1 VRRVKQAYLPSGD
14 GERFDQNAETT
25 MLGNSMRIGA
35 LLMAASFV
43 GACNTLPDNAEGGGN
58 PLVNI
63 VRYGGTTVP
72 ESMPEIIEDAPC
84 PSVDIIAG
92 GAAIR
97 NYTGG
102 QQSNANLRS
111 QISIATVARDCIVAS
126 DGDYR
131 IQLGVEGRVL
141 LGPRGGPGRYEAPV
155 RIRIRTSSETF
166 VDRVVRVPVTV
177 ESGMTQASF
186 IVSEDDLRVPS
197 RAGRNYLIEVGLSS
211 GRR

>member
-1 VRRVKQAYLPSGD
+1 
-14 GERFDQNAETT
+14 

-58 PLVNI
+58 PLANI

-72 ESMPEIIEDAPC
+72 EPMELALEEAPC
-84 PSVDIIAG
+84 PQVDIIPG

-97 NYTGG
+97 NYTGS
-102 QQSNANLRS
+102 QETNTNLRS
-111 QISIATVARDCIVAS
+111 QISIANVARDCIVAS
-126 DGDYR
+126 DGDYQ

-141 LGPRGGPGRYEAPV
+141 LGPRGAPGRYEAPV
-155 RIRIRTSSETF
+155 RIRIRTGSETF
-166 VDRVVRVPVTV
+166 IDRVVRASATL
-177 ESGMTQASF
+177 ESGSTQANF

-197 RAGRNYLIEVGLSS
+197 RAGRNYLIEVGLAS
-211 GRR
+211 GGR

>member
-1 VRRVKQAYLPSGD
+1 MFGTSTRLC
-14 GERFDQNAETT
+14 
-25 MLGNSMRIGA
+25 A
-35 LLMAASFV
+35 LLIATSLV
-43 GACNTLPDNAEGGGN
+43 GACNTMPDGAQGEGN

-72 ESMPEIIEDAPC
+72 EPMAEMIEDAPC
-84 PSVDIIAG
+84 PPVDVIPG

-97 NYTGG
+97 NYT
-102 QQSNANLRS
+102 SAERVNANLRS
-111 QISIATVARDCIVAS
+111 QISISNVARDCIVAS

-155 RIRIRTSSETF
+155 RIRIRTRSETF
-166 VDRVVRVPVTV
+166 VDRVVRAPATV
-177 ESGMTQASF
+177 ESGSTRASF
-186 IVSEDDLRVPS
+186 IISEDDLRVPS
-197 RAGRNYLIEVGLSS
+197 RVGDNYLIEVGLVS